1 VMTAV
6 STVILQDVPPY
17 LMAAGNTATPYGINV
32 EGLKRRGFTADSIT
46 SLKRAYRTLYKSG
59 LLLEE
64 AKIKLTEDAKTQP
77 DLQRFVD
84 FLALSKRGIIR

>member
-1 VMTAV
+1 MTAV

-32 EGLKRRGFTADSIT
+32 EGLKRRGFTADAIT
-46 SLKRAYRTLYKSG
+46 ALKRAYRTLYKSG

-64 AKIKLTEDAKTQP
+64 AKQNWPRRPRRSRMSSASSISSSFTA
-77 DLQRFVD
+77 RHH
-84 FLALSKRGIIR
+84 R